1 MFMGPPIKDSPTID
15 GPVSVLP
22 RVSRNSIQVE
32 IDPRKQLRGPHI
44 YYVRSAHQSIL
55 SRIYPPRA
63 LVAEVRTNQQRP

>member
-1 MFMGPPIKDSPTID
+1 MFMGPPIKDSPIID

-44 YYVRSAHQSIL
+44 YYTLIDIEIDRCL
-55 SRIYPPRA
+55 
-63 LVAEVRTNQQRP
+63 QQAN